1 MSRLLVRGGRIV
13 DPSRGV
19 DAVGDLVIEDGRIA
33 ARPKGHASA
42 DEVLDATGLVVAPG
56 LVDMHVHFR
65 EPGREEEE
73 TIASGA
79 RAAVHGG
86 FTTVACMPNT
96 EPAVDNEASA
106 EFVFLQA
113 ERAGAAHVR
122 PIGAVT
128 KGRKGEEL
136 AEIGQL
142 ARGGAVAFSD
152 DGAPIMNAEVMR
164 RGLEYAGMFGKAVIS
179 HCEDAHLS
187 AGCVMHEGLVST
199 VLGLPGI
206 PAAAEEVMVA
216 RDILLA
222 ELTGGRL
229 HVAHVSTAGS
239 VELIR
244 RGKARG
250 VNVTA
255 EVTPHHLTLTDETVR
270 SFDPVFKM
278 NPPLR
283 TAADVAACREGLRDG
298 ALDAIASD
306 HAPHAAEGKSLEFP
320 AAPFGV
326 IGLEST
332 VPVVLT
338 ELLRGGVLPL
348 PDLIARMTAAPARIL
363 GLRKGTLAEGA
374 DADVTLLDL
383 EREWTLDAS
392 KFQSRSRNCP
402 FHGKKV
408 RGRVVA
414 TIVSGKVFR
423 LE

>member
-33 ARPKGHASA
+33 PRPKGHTRA
-42 DEVLDATGLVVAPG
+42 DEVLDASGLVVVPG

-113 ERAGAAHVR
+113 ERAGAAHVH

-164 RGLEYAGMFGKAVIS
+164 RGLEYAGMFGKPVIS

-206 PAAAEEVMVA
+206 PAAAEEVIVA

-222 ELTGGRL
+222 GLTGGRL
-229 HVAHVSTAGS
+229 HIAHVSTAGS

-255 EVTPHHLTLTDETVR
+255 EVTPHHLTLTDETIR
-270 SFDPVFKM
+270 SFDPVYKM

-298 ALDAIASD
+298 TLDAIASD
-306 HAPHAAEGKSLEFP
+306 HAPHASEGKSLEFP

-338 ELLRGGVLPL
+338 EVLRAGVMPL
-348 PDLIARMTAAPARIL
+348 PDLIARMTAAPAKIL

-383 EREWTLDAS
+383 EREWTLDAA

-423 LE
+423 LD